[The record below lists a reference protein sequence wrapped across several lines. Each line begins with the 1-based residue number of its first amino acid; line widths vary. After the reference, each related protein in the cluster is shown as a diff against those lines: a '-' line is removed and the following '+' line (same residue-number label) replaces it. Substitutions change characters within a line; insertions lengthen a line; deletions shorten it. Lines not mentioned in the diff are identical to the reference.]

1 LHVMDLGTIL
11 SAEEIRVDDGEF
23 LSRYREGDLASAAAL
38 YDRHCRGLYLYARS
52 LTGDA
57 SRSEDIAHEA
67 FVRLLDRDPRRPPES
82 VQAFLYA
89 VVRNLVRDDL
99 RKAAVRRK
107 KDPIL
112 FERRPGAWPGPPS
125 DEAVASAL
133 LELPEEQREI
143 VVLKVFAGMTFA
155 KIAEIGGIPPAT
167 AASRYRYALEK
178 LAELLGKERENS

>member
-1 LHVMDLGTIL
+1 MMEPGTIL
-11 SAEEIRVDDGEF
+11 KDQREDGDL
-23 LSRYREGDLASAAAL
+23 LSHYREGDLEAAAAL

-57 SRSEDIAHEA
+57 ARAEDAAQEA
-67 FVRLLDRDPRRPPES
+67 FVRLLERDARRPPDS

-107 KDPIL
+107 ADPAM
-112 FERRPGAWPGPPS
+112 FERRPGPWPGPCS
-125 DEAVASAL
+125 EEEVGSAVLA
-133 LELPEEQREI
+133 LPEDQRET
-143 VVLKVFAGMTFA
+143 VVLKVYAGLTFA
-155 KIAEIGGIPPAT
+155 EIAELGGVSLAT

-178 LAELLGKERENS
+178 LAESLKRGTS